1 MLINKIYLLSTMFAF
16 LPMWSY
22 AQKITLG
29 ACTTRDGGAYKGEMQ
44 AGKPHGKGTAVYK
57 NGDTSKY
64 NMSRANVKDKASTR
78 SLTEK
83 NMKANGSRISSTGS
97 ALITL

>member
-57 NGDTSKY
+57 NGDIY
-64 NMSRANVKDKASTR
+64 EGQYVKGKRQGQGIYR

-83 NMKANGSRISSTGS
+83 NMKANGSRTSSTGS
-97 ALITL
+97 APIIL

>member
-44 AGKPHGKGTAVYK
+44 ASHMAREQLSIRTATPTK
-57 NGDTSKY
+57 D

-83 NMKANGSRISSTGS
+83 NMKANGSRTSSTGS
-97 ALITL
+97 APIIL

>member
-29 ACTTRDGGAYKGEMQ
+29 PCTTRDGGAYNGEMQ
-44 AGKPHGKGTAVYK
+44 AG
-57 NGDTSKY
+57 
-64 NMSRANVKDKASTR
+64 
-78 SLTEK
+78 
-83 NMKANGSRISSTGS
+83 
-97 ALITL
+97 

>member
-57 NGDTSKY
+57 NGDTY
-64 NMSRANVKDKASTR
+64 EGQYIRRRICQGQTSRTR
-78 SLTEK
+78 HL
-83 NMKANGSRISSTGS
+83 
-97 ALITL
+97 LVL

>member
-1 MLINKIYLLSTMFAF
+1 MLINKIYLLSTMLAF

-57 NGDTSKY
+57 NGDTY
-64 NMSRANVKDKASTR
+64 EGQYVKGKRQGQGIYSF
-78 SLTEK
+78 
-83 NMKANGSRISSTGS
+83 
-97 ALITL
+97 

>member
-44 AGKPHGKGTAVYK
+44 AGK
-57 NGDTSKY
+57 D

-83 NMKANGSRISSTGS
+83 NMKANGSRTSSTGS
-97 ALITL
+97 APIIL

>member
-29 ACTTRDGGAYKGEMQ
+29 ACTTKDGGAYKGDAGWQ
-44 AGKPHGKGTAVYK
+44 ATWQG
-57 NGDTSKY
+57 NSC
-64 NMSRANVKDKASTR
+64 
-78 SLTEK
+78 L
-83 NMKANGSRISSTGS
+83 
-97 ALITL
+97 